1 VIGSLIPLIS
11 AAGVAGLDTPVTQ
24 GMVTLAETILGDTV
38 ATAGR
43 RLETIG
49 ISSQN
54 IDEARRRFDAILSG
68 GL

>member
-1 VIGSLIPLIS
+1 MGSLMPLIS
-11 AAGVAGLDTPVTQ
+11 AAGVAGVDAPVTQ
-24 GMVTLAETILGDTV
+24 SMVTLAETILGDTV

-49 ISSQN
+49 ITSQN
-54 IDEARRRFDAILSG
+54 IDDARRRFDVILSG

>member
-1 VIGSLIPLIS
+1 MPLIS
-11 AAGVAGLDTPVTQ
+11 AAGVAGSGCASYPKHGDSCPKRSL
-24 GMVTLAETILGDTV
+24 GTLWQ
-38 ATAGR
+38 AGR

-49 ISSQN
+49 ITSQN